1 MPSQRSPLSLSYCK
15 IKAMSKDQTVNYYRI
30 EKAIG
35 FITGNFQ
42 SQPDLDSIAE
52 KVNLS
57 PFHFQ
62 RLFLDWV
69 GLTPKKFVQYLT
81 LDHLKQQIGRTANV
95 IEAADVAGLSSQSR
109 VYDLF
114 VNIEGVSPQQFKSA
128 GVDLEIFYGYH
139 ATPFGMCFIAVTAKG
154 VCDFH
159 FIDEDKTRNEY
170 ANFAQK
176 WHFAVVH
183 HRPDL
188 TQPYIQ
194 RIFEPQKVNTERLNL
209 LVQGTEFQIKVWEA
223 LVNIPF
229 GHVQSYQQVSDRMSM
244 PDAVRSVASAAGKN
258 PISYLIPCHRI
269 ICKTG
274 QPGNYQYGRVR
285 KQAMIAWEMAKIRV

>member
-1 MPSQRSPLSLSYCK
+1 
-15 IKAMSKDQTVNYYRI
+15 MSKDQTINYYRI

-42 SQPDLDSIAE
+42 SQPDLDTIAE

-69 GLTPKKFVQYLT
+69 GLTGKKFVQYLT
-81 LDHLKQQIGRTANV
+81 LEHLKQQIGKTANV
-95 IEAADVAGLSSQSR
+95 IEAADIAGLSSQSR

-114 VNIEGVSPQQFKSA
+114 VNIEGVRPQQFKSA

-139 ATPFGMCFIAVTAKG
+139 GTPFGMCFIAATAKG
-154 VCDFH
+154 ICDFH
-159 FIDEDKTRNEY
+159 FIDEDRTRNEY
-170 ANFAQK
+170 ALFAQK
-176 WHFAVVH
+176 WHFASVH

-188 TQPYIQ
+188 TQHYIQ
-194 RIFEPQKVNTERLNL
+194 RIFEPGKVNTERLNL
-209 LVQGTEFQIKVWEA
+209 LVQGTEFQIKVWKA

-229 GHVQSYQQVSDRMSM
+229 GNVRSYQEVSARMGM

-274 QPGNYQYGRVR
+274 QPGNYRYGRVR
-285 KQAMIAWEMAKIRV
+285 KQAMIAWEMAKILV

>member
-1 MPSQRSPLSLSYCK
+1 
-15 IKAMSKDQTVNYYRI
+15 MSKDQTVNYYRI

-42 SQPDLDSIAE
+42 SQPDLDTIAE

-114 VNIEGVSPQQFKSA
+114 VKIEGVSPQQFKSA

-139 ATPFGMCFIAVTAKG
+139 ATPFGMCFIAVTARG

-159 FIDEDKTRNEY
+159 FIDENKTRDEY
-170 ANFAQK
+170 ANFVQK
-176 WHFAVVH
+176 WHFAAAH

-229 GHVQSYQQVSDRMSM
+229 GSVQSYQQVSARMGMS
-244 PDAVRSVASAAGKN
+244 DAVRSVASAAGKN

-285 KQAMIAWEMAKIRV
+285 KQAMIAWEMAKISV

>member
-1 MPSQRSPLSLSYCK
+1 M
-15 IKAMSKDQTVNYYRI
+15 KDRTINYYRI

-35 FITGNFQ
+35 YMTSNYRD
-42 SQPDLDSIAE
+42 QPDLDTIAE

-69 GLTPKKFVQYLT
+69 GLTPKKFIQYLT
-81 LDHLKQQIGRTANV
+81 LEHLKNQIKQTSNV

-114 VNIEGVSPQQFKSA
+114 VNIEGMSPQQYKSE

-139 ATPFGMCFIAVTAKG
+139 ATPFGMCFIAVTDRG
-154 VCDFH
+154 VCDFR
-159 FIDEDKTRNEY
+159 FIDENRTRNEY
-170 ANFAQK
+170 QLFSQK
-176 WHFAVVH
+176 WGLATIT
-183 HRPDL
+183 HRPDI
-188 TQPYIQ
+188 TQSYVQ
-194 RIFEPQKVNTERLNL
+194 NIFDPGKVNREKLGL
-209 LVQGTEFQIKVWEA
+209 LVQGTDFQIKVWEA
-223 LVNIPF
+223 LLNIPF
-229 GHVQSYQQVSDRMSM
+229 GSVESYQHVSEWIGAADS
-244 PDAVRSVASAAGKN
+244 VRSVASAAGKN

-274 QPGNYQYGRVR
+274 EVGSYSYGRVR
-285 KQAMIAWEMAKIRV
+285 KQAMIAWEMARISV

>member
-1 MPSQRSPLSLSYCK
+1 
-15 IKAMSKDQTVNYYRI
+15 
-30 EKAIG
+30 
-35 FITGNFQ
+35 
-42 SQPDLDSIAE
+42 
-52 KVNLS
+52 
-57 PFHFQ
+57 
-62 RLFLDWV
+62 V

-81 LDHLKQQIGRTANV
+81 LEHLKQQIGKTANV
-95 IEAADVAGLSSQSR
+95 IEAAEIAGLSSQSR

-139 ATPFGMCFIAVTAKG
+139 ATPFGMCFIATTAKG
-154 VCDFH
+154 ICDFH
-159 FIDEDKTRNEY
+159 FIDEDRTRNEY
-170 ANFAQK
+170 ALFAQK
-176 WHFAVVH
+176 WHFASVH

-194 RIFEPQKVNTERLNL
+194 RIFEPGKVNTERLNL
-209 LVQGTEFQIKVWEA
+209 LVQGTEFQIKVWKA

-229 GHVQSYQQVSDRMSM
+229 GNVRSYQQVSARMGM

-274 QPGNYQYGRVR
+274 QPGNYRYGRVR
-285 KQAMIAWEMAKIRV
+285 KQAMIAWEMAKILV

>member
-1 MPSQRSPLSLSYCK
+1 M
-15 IKAMSKDQTVNYYRI
+15 KDRTINYYRI

-35 FITGNFQ
+35 YMTSNYRD
-42 SQPDLDSIAE
+42 QPDLDTIAE

-69 GLTPKKFVQYLT
+69 GLTPKKFIQYLT
-81 LDHLKQQIGRTANV
+81 LDHLKNQIKQTSNV

-114 VNIEGVSPQQFKSA
+114 VNIEGMSPQQYKSE

-139 ATPFGMCFIAVTAKG
+139 ATPFGMCFIAVTDRG
-154 VCDFH
+154 VCDFR
-159 FIDEDKTRNEY
+159 FIDENRTRNEY
-170 ANFAQK
+170 QLFYQK
-176 WHFAVVH
+176 WGLATIS
-183 HRPDL
+183 HRPDI
-188 TQPYIQ
+188 TQSYVQ
-194 RIFEPQKVNTERLNL
+194 NIFDPGKVNREKLGL
-209 LVQGTEFQIKVWEA
+209 LVQGTDFQIKVWEA
-223 LVNIPF
+223 LLNIPF
-229 GHVQSYQQVSDRMSM
+229 GSVESYQHVSERIGAADS
-244 PDAVRSVASAAGKN
+244 VRSVASAAGKN

-274 QPGNYQYGRVR
+274 EVGSYSYGRVR
-285 KQAMIAWEMAKIRV
+285 KQAMIAWEMARISV

>member
-1 MPSQRSPLSLSYCK
+1 M
-15 IKAMSKDQTVNYYRI
+15 KDRTINYYRI

-35 FITGNFQ
+35 YMTSNYRD
-42 SQPDLDSIAE
+42 QPDLDTIAE

-69 GLTPKKFVQYLT
+69 GLTPKKFIQYLT
-81 LDHLKQQIGRTANV
+81 LDHLKSQIKQTTNV

-114 VNIEGVSPQQFKSA
+114 VNIEGMSPQQYKSE

-139 ATPFGMCFIAVTAKG
+139 ATPFGMCFIAVTERG
-154 VCDFH
+154 VCDFR
-159 FIDEDKTRNEY
+159 FIDENRTRNEY
-170 ANFAQK
+170 QLFYHK
-176 WHFAVVH
+176 WGLATIS
-183 HRPDL
+183 HRPDI
-188 TQPYIQ
+188 TQSYVQ
-194 RIFEPQKVNTERLNL
+194 NIFDPGKVNREKLGL
-209 LVQGTEFQIKVWEA
+209 LVQGTDFQIKVWEA
-223 LVNIPF
+223 LLNIPF
-229 GHVQSYQQVSDRMSM
+229 GSVESYQHVSERIGAADS
-244 PDAVRSVASAAGKN
+244 VRSVASAAGKN

-274 QPGNYQYGRVR
+274 EVGSYSYGRVR
-285 KQAMIAWEMAKIRV
+285 KQAMIAWEMARISV